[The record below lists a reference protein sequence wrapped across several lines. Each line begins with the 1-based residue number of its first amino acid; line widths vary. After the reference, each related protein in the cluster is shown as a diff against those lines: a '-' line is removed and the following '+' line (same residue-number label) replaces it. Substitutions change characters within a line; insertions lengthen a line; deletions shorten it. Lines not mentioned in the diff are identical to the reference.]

1 MEIFSTGEKG
11 MQKKNAENYLTST
24 ILFLSFIVFTFLV
37 KTVDVRPIGPDNSS
51 VGFASVNECIFNT
64 AGYHFLLYTITDWMG
79 AAAILTAFCFAVLG
93 LCQCI
98 HRRSIK
104 KVDSD
109 ILLLGVFYLIVIAVY
124 VFFEKII
131 INYRPVFMNGRLEPS
146 YPSSHTMIV
155 VCIMGTAMMQFKYR
169 IKNAVFL
176 RIIETFSAL
185 LILFTVTG
193 RILSGVHWFT
203 DIAGGLLLSASLT
216 GFYYTVCSQLISGT
230 GDTTAVHTERASR
243 MHRRK

>member
-1 MEIFSTGEKG
+1 VTISLRFVNTSLQFFYRFSVLLSCIEIFSTGEKG

-64 AGYHFLLYTITDWMG
+64 TGYHFLLYTITDWMG

-98 HRRSIK
+98 HRQSIK

-109 ILLLGVFYLIVIAVY
+109 ILLLGVFYLTVIAVY

-176 RIIETFSAL
+176 RIIKT
-185 LILFTVTG
+185 
-193 RILSGVHWFT
+193 
-203 DIAGGLLLSASLT
+203 LSASLT
-216 GFYYTVCSQLISGT
+216 GFYYSACSQLISGT
-230 GDTTAVHTERASR
+230 GDTPAVPNRNSA
-243 MHRRK
+243 K